1 MPQTVTEYL
10 EEVGRGTTSGRLSPF
25 IHPFM
30 HCFNFRNVVSEEKK
44 KKTMIYKLRASTKV

>member
-10 EEVGRGTTSGRLSPF
+10 EEVGGGTTSGRLSPF

-44 KKTMIYKLRASTKV
+44 KTMIYKLRASTKV